1 MKISILVPDSTV
13 YIGQSSVQIDM
24 PEVPADVRA
33 VQWNERGDDTGH
45 IELLDCTNLSITA
58 NDFATYSALVERA
71 KYKIDNPVAPVITD
85 MSTSDKTDEDYGAD
99 TSS

>member
-1 MKISILVPDSTV
+1 
-13 YIGQSSVQIDM
+13 M

-58 NDFATYSALVERA
+58 NDFATYSALVARA
-71 KYKIDNPVAPVITD
+71 QTKIDSEIPPVITD
-85 MSTSDKTDEDYGAD
+85 ISTADKTDEDHATD